1 MFQCKAPSWVVE
13 VGDWFNA
20 NLINSETILN
30 VVDYLTKTGI
40 MKCSEISGI
49 V

>member
-20 NLINSETILN
+20 NLIDSETILN
-30 VVDYLTKTGI
+30 VVDYLTKIGI